1 MLNNGKIAWS
11 ITTSKIIRITK
22 IDGAKNSKIIIINNN
37 NSNKYTWIT
46 NTIKKTIK
54 TINIETKYNVN
65 KVKERDKRITG
76 KIIRTN

>member
-1 MLNNGKIAWS
+1 MLNNGKITWS
-11 ITTSKIIRITK
+11 ITISKIIRITK
-22 IDGAKNSKIIIINNN
+22 IDVAKNSKIIIINNN

-46 NTIKKTIK
+46 NPIKKTIE

-65 KVKERDKRITG
+65 KVKERDKRSTR